1 MRAET
6 VLLKDS
12 CCCGATKAEPCAC
25 MIQGVMEC
33 DEDCPCSL
41 AKLSFNNEGEQPIG
55 EDKELGEP
63 INWTPYDERNSPH
76 DRKRAETFDA
86 DTCNECGV
94 SISSWACGAGEGH
107 CPMHSTC
114 QKPFC
119 VERRAN
125 LGIASDGKAYPKRD
139 LSNMS
144 MYGRGSDTDSK
155 SIYGR
160 GNAPNK
166 DAEYFGAESPSAT
179 IPSWITPVATV
190 AGFVLGFM
198 GIKYIKGL

>member
-1 MRAET
+1 
-6 VLLKDS
+6 
-12 CCCGATKAEPCAC
+12 

-144 MYGRGSDTDSK
+144 RYGRGSE
-155 SIYGR
+155 
-160 GNAPNK
+160 PNK
-166 DAEYFGAESPSAT
+166 DAECFGAESPSGT
-179 IPSWITPVATV
+179 IPSWATPLATV
-190 AGFVLGFM
+190 IGFGLGFL
-198 GIKYIKGL
+198 GIRELKRRA